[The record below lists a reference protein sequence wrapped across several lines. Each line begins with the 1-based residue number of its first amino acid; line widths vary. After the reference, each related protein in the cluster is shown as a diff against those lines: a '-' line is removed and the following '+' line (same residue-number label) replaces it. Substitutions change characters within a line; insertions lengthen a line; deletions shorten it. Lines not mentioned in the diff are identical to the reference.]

1 MTVPGPTEISFPEV
15 TVMGMR
21 TYEATSPTANRVAG
35 QYVEFDD
42 TVLTPGVS
50 GAVNFSLG
58 QFCFDPEDVKRFV
71 GFKCLSADRATEE
84 AFGVLLE
91 DDLQRDRSL
100 ALGSSPISPGT
111 LSPVKVMLRGVTK
124 IKLGSTSDM
133 TVSYAV
139 GKTTVSHAPE
149 TVSVGDPIDVGQ
161 ASNPSAIGKW
171 EKAWKPAAGSSLAAG
186 RGKVMAL
193 EAGSPGDTIRVY
205 VDAYKNSV
213 GYKGIG

>member
-15 TVMGMR
+15 TVMAIR
-21 TYEATSPTANRVAG
+21 TFEATNMVAG
-35 QYVEFDD
+35 QYVELDD
-42 TVLTPGVS
+42 TVLSPTLNAALASVIMNPDK
-50 GAVNFSLG
+50 LT
-58 QFCFDPEDVKRFV
+58 RFV
-71 GFKCLSADRATEE
+71 GCKGGSADRATEE

-91 DDLQRDRSL
+91 DDPQLARFL
-100 ALGSSPISPGT
+100 ALNKNG
-111 LSPVKVMLRGVTK
+111 LVPVKVMIRGVTK

-149 TVSVGDPIDVGQ
+149 TVSVGDPIDVGD
-161 ASNPSAIGKW
+161 SATATAQGKW
-171 EKAWKPAAGSSLAAG
+171 EKAWKPITGASIADG

-205 VDAYKNSV
+205 VNSYKNSV
-213 GYKGIG
+213 GYKGIFAP